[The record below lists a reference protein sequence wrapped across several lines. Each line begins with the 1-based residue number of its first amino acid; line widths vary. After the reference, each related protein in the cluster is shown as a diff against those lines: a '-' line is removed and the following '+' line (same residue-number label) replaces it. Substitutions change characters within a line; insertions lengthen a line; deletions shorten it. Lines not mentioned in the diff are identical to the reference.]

1 MKRGDFITVAMQ
13 GDYGKPRPALVVQ
26 SDIFSGH
33 TSICILPLTSDL
45 CDAPLFR
52 IPILPGTDN
61 GLSKK
66 SQVMVDK
73 IMTIPVAKA
82 GHVIGS
88 ADYVTMQ
95 EVDRT
100 MALFLGI
107 AK

>member
-1 MKRGDFITVAMQ
+1 MKRGDLITVVMQ

-26 SDIFSGH
+26 SDVFAGH

-45 CDAPLFR
+45 REAPLFR
-52 IPILPGTDN
+52 ILLMPSSSN
-61 GLSKK
+61 GLTKK

-82 GHVIGS
+82 GEVIGS
-88 ADYVTMQ
+88 LDYAAML
-95 EVDRT
+95 EIDRS